1 MHFQNLTIWC
11 FALLISCLTCVG
23 PLPAQARQT
32 KSPSLNRI
40 KQSITKIRSLDEKL
54 GEPQPGEWL
63 AGRAESGQSFA
74 EYLKIRPNRLTRKR
88 GTLYIQPIG
97 TLSKT
102 EWKIVESTNEYL
114 GVYFN
119 CPVKVLSPIDQAQI
133 PESAKRK
140 FDGDQQ
146 FLTSYILE
154 KVLTPKLPDDAFA
167 TLGLTSTDLW
177 PGEGWNFVFGYAAF
191 RDRVGVWSLHRF
203 GDPAESDDAYR
214 KCLLRTIKLA
224 THETGHMFSMLHCTQ
239 ARCNMQGSNSLKE
252 SDSQPL
258 HLCSQCHAK
267 VAFAVGADPVT
278 RLTALKAL
286 CEKHGFAE
294 EVAHYSK
301 VLEKL
306 EKKKQP
312 ESRTPR
318 MPLSNSHSASSE
330 ERTR

>member
-1 MHFQNLTIWC
+1 MLHLKNHTIWC
-11 FALLISCLTCVG
+11 NALLILSFAFVG
-23 PLPAQARQT
+23 PLKAQTRQN
-32 KSPSLNRI
+32 KAPSLNRI

-54 GEPQPGEWL
+54 ATPQPGEWL
-63 AGRAESGQSFA
+63 AGRAESGQTFA
-74 EYLKIRPNRLTRKR
+74 QYLKIQPNTLTRKR

-97 TLSKT
+97 KLSQT
-102 EWKIVESTNEYL
+102 ESKIVESTNEYL

-119 CPVKVLSPIDQAQI
+119 CPVKVLSAIDQAQI

-140 FDGDQQ
+140 FDGDGDQQ

-177 PGEGWNFVFGYAAF
+177 PGEGWNFVFGYASF

-203 GDPAESDDAYR
+203 GDPTASDEAFR

-224 THETGHMFSMLHCTQ
+224 THETGHMFSMLHCTH

-267 VAFAVGADPVT
+267 VAFAVSADPVT
-278 RLTALKAL
+278 RLTALKTL
-286 CEKHGFAE
+286 CEKHGFVD

-301 VLEKL
+301 MLEKL
-306 EKKKQP
+306 QKRKK
-312 ESRTPR
+312 S
-318 MPLSNSHSASSE
+318 SSE
-330 ERTR
+330 K